1 LKNFRK
7 AIDININDVDAWN
20 YYGITYMDQGK
31 YKKSIE
37 IFKKGIKENFD
48 SGSLFYSMGI
58 AYGKLGNNEKE
69 LELYSEAVKRLP
81 DDYQIWSN
89 MGCAYEDL
97 GHPNKAARAWK
108 IADQIQDGFHI
119 KNEKEVI
126 ELLEIIKYGGLDPV
140 YKGKA
145 ANKAI
150 KEGQQSS
157 SLNEKLKLYKEAYNL
172 YKEIN
177 NNLGIAN
184 ASNHIAG
191 VYKEKREWL
200 KSIAKEE
207 EAVRIHKKL
216 NFDKFVGRELHNIG
230 YCYYQLEDYEI
241 AIRNFEESVEIHKKL
256 NDRRRWGDS
265 VYNLGLI
272 YKKMGDYDKSIE
284 YFEKN
289 LKNDIED
296 QLEVNQALDL
306 KELGDVYNE
315 KGEKKRALEFLKEF
329 KSALKKQEA
338 KLNKFG
344 NLPKFYFIVN
354 KMDEG
359 PDESA
364 PFIAEMANR
373 ISEILPET
381 SLVNIMQ
388 VIYPTSIK
396 IGTSITTFFGRVLE
410 EIIPFRRYI
419 NEGLSTLSLIYNFDF
434 SCLID
439 LEVGRLPLGWQHNN
453 KLEPKKII
461 NQLLDLFEEGL
472 FEYSTFTVD
481 TGKQIKEVNISRLKI
496 LKREYVYLYILGDEA
511 NIDQLLMKK
520 EKIEELAIRAL
531 T

>member
-1 LKNFRK
+1 MIWDLQEVRNQLLRNPQLSLDLSPK
-7 AIDININDVDAWN
+7 
-20 YYGITYMDQGK
+20 
-31 YKKSIE
+31 E
-37 IFKKGIKENFD
+37 IPISEIKLLNRE
-48 SGSLFYSMGI
+48 
-58 AYGKLGNNEKE
+58 E
-69 LELYSEAVKRLP
+69 
-81 DDYQIWSN
+81 
-89 MGCAYEDL
+89 
-97 GHPNKAARAWK
+97 
-108 IADQIQDGFHI
+108 
-119 KNEKEVI
+119 I
-126 ELLEIIKYGGLDPV
+126 ELLEEHVQNLGDLVDNWFNLLTISKQTKIDRFLLEKICSCASILIDKTDDAYLQLKSTGSTYVKIVFTGLYATGKTSIIRHLKRTDPLKIYHESVLTAPRPTIGMDSIRLSFNEIPIVLWELGGQEAFRKSYITDPRKYFSHT
-140 YKGKA
+140 
-145 ANKAI
+145 KAI
-150 KEGQQSS
+150 IFVFDGKDE
-157 SLNEKLKLYKEAYNL
+157 EK
-172 YKEIN
+172 I
-177 NNLGIAN
+177 
-184 ASNHIAG
+184 
-191 VYKEKREWL
+191 
-200 KSIAKEE
+200 
-207 EAVRIHKKL
+207 
-216 NFDKFVGRELHNIG
+216 
-230 YCYYQLEDYEI
+230 
-241 AIRNFEESVEIHKKL
+241 EES
-256 NDRRRWGDS
+256 
-265 VYNLGLI
+265 
-272 YKKMGDYDKSIE
+272 
-284 YFEKN
+284 
-289 LKNDIED
+289 
-296 QLEVNQALDL
+296 
-306 KELGDVYNE
+306 
-315 KGEKKRALEFLKEF
+315 LEFLKEF

-531 T
+531 TPQLRFIQLAFDPNFHKQR